1 VNWQSFTGRTNP
13 ANSWKH
19 AHPPPLPCR
28 RFLNTRYQPVISMKI
43 FVAGAKGV
51 LGHRLVPLLTA
62 AGHEVT
68 GLTRSQAK
76 ADLLRNMG
84 AEPVVADARDSSGIM
99 GAVRQAKPEIVVH
112 ELTSIKLRNLD
123 RGFAETNRLRRE
135 GTGHLL
141 AAAHVAGARRFVAQS
156 FAGWPYAREGG
167 VARLRRRRMRSIQIH
182 QRRYTARSKRSA
194 TWNRRLPRKPAW
206 RV

>member
-1 VNWQSFTGRTNP
+1 
-13 ANSWKH
+13 
-19 AHPPPLPCR
+19 
-28 RFLNTRYQPVISMKI
+28 M
-43 FVAGAKGV
+43 
-51 LGHRLVPLLTA
+51 TA

-84 AEPVVADARDSSGIM
+84 AEPVVADTRDSSGIM
-99 GAVRQAKPEIVVH
+99 GAVRQAKPEIVGH
-112 ELTSIKLRNLD
+112 ELTSIKKIDLRNFD

-194 TWNRRLPRKPAW
+194 TRNRRLPRKPAW